1 MADAAIQATKFS
13 EYTFAFGDMQIPTT
27 DSAPRSRKQEQMG
40 QLMIDTDAKIGKRN
54 RQDASSADDI
64 LS

>member
-13 EYTFAFGDMQIPTT
+13 EYTFAFSDRQIPTT

-40 QLMIDTDAKIGKRN
+40 QLMIDPDAKIGKRN
-54 RQDASSADDI
+54 RQDASADDI
-64 LS
+64 PS